1 MENQTTPQNDP
12 GKTVAILSYCTLIG
26 WVIAIV
32 LHNDKSNKSELGA
45 FHVRQGLGIFI
56 TSFAMMIISFI
67 FMFIPFIG
75 WIISIVI
82 NIGYI
87 GIFILWILGLIGAV
101 NGEKKLVP
109 VVGQLYQK
117 MLSGIK

>member
-26 WVIAIV
+26 WIIAIV
-32 LHNDKSNKSELGA
+32 LHNDEKNKSELGA
-45 FHVRQGLGIFI
+45 FHVRQGLGLFI
-56 TSFAMMIISFI
+56 TGFAMAILGAI

-75 WIISIVI
+75 WLISILI
-82 NIGYI
+82 NISYI
-87 GIFILWILGLIGAV
+87 GVFVLWILGLISAI
-101 NGEKKLVP
+101 NGEKKLLP
-109 VVGQLYQK
+109 VVGQFYQN